1 MEYDYYWGEEEKF
14 YIEELSADLTKN
26 IVRTINH
33 GWDILGGH
41 MNKEQVVIELIDAD
55 TGKAFRTDRRYVF
68 IESTRTYPA
77 PNKLTTD
84 NGNVYYFDKDNKN
97 NHLSIKV
104 SKLKKAVMYIKQE
117 MSSKHIILQRKIRE
131 ILRRFV
137 FLIWIP
143 LLGNWYVRKIK
154 MD

>member
-1 MEYDYYWGEEEKF
+1 
-14 YIEELSADLTKN
+14 
-26 IVRTINH
+26 
-33 GWDILGGH
+33 

-104 SKLKKAVMYIKQE
+104 SKIEKGSDVYKCNLTE
-117 MSSKHIILQRKIRE
+117 
-131 ILRRFV
+131 
-137 FLIWIP
+137 
-143 LLGNWYVRKIK
+143 
-154 MD
+154 